1 MTPDR
6 LAPARPALLARST
19 RALPHADVVLV
30 LEGTYPYAIGGV
42 STWVHGLVE
51 ALPDVSFG
59 IVHLYAGDAPRTS
72 AFVRP
77 ANVAW
82 QLDLALPHQL
92 DALDPNAL
100 ASLVPPARVVH
111 ALATGFAGQVAR
123 ALAERTGAPL
133 LLTEHGIYWYEIQ
146 EGAPELECGLRLHGQ
161 DLSDGNPC
169 ASRQRWVDH
178 FQAIARE
185 TYAAADRVTTVCEAN
200 AGLQRQLGAGD
211 PEVIPNGVARPDT
224 VAALGER
231 ELARMDPSA
240 RRPAAL
246 RIGLVGRVTPIKDV
260 HAFVRA
266 AARVADA
273 VPNTRFFVV
282 GPADDAPYAG
292 SVRQLADR
300 LGLGDR
306 LALTGAQPAE
316 LWFRHLD
323 VVALTSRSEAQP
335 LALLE
340 AMAHGRPVVAPDVG
354 GCRALIEGDGEPAGL
369 VVAPPTPDA
378 FGLADLAPGT
388 AQALVALAG
397 DAELR
402 ARLGA
407 AGRQLAASRSV
418 DRVAG
423 RYRALY
429 AELATA
435 ARTAA
440 QPTGS
445 V

>member
-1 MTPDR
+1 MTADP

-19 RALPHADVVLV
+19 RAQPRADVALV

-42 STWVHGLVE
+42 STWVHGLVA
-51 ALPDVSFG
+51 ALPEVSFG

-72 AFVRP
+72 HFARP

-82 QLDLALPHQL
+82 QLDLALSQPL
-92 DALDPNAL
+92 DAVDPEAL
-100 ASLVPPARVVH
+100 AALVPRARVVH

-123 ALAERTGAPL
+123 AVAARTGAPL

-161 DLSDGNPC
+161 DVSGGNAC

-178 FQAIARE
+178 FQRIARE

-200 AGLQRQLGAGD
+200 ARLQRQLGARG
-211 PEVIPNGVARPDT
+211 PEVIPNGVAVPDA
-224 VAALGER
+224 VEPVGER
-231 ELARMDPSA
+231 ALARMHASA

-273 VPNTRFFVV
+273 VPDARFFVV
-282 GPADDAPYAG
+282 GPTDDAPYAD

-300 LGLGDR
+300 LGLADR
-306 LALTGAQPAE
+306 LALTGAQPAD
-316 LWFRHLD
+316 LWVRHLD
-323 VVALTSRSEAQP
+323 VVVLTSRSEAQP

-354 GCRALIEGDGEPAGL
+354 GCRALIEADGPPAGL
-369 VVAPPTPDA
+369 VVPVPTPDA
-378 FGLADLAPGT
+378 FGLADLGPGT
-388 AQALVALAG
+388 AEALLALAA
-397 DAELR
+397 DARLR

-407 AGRQLAASRSV
+407 AGRERAAGRSLA
-418 DRVAG
+418 RVAD

-435 ARTAA
+435 AHAAAETAR
-440 QPTGS
+440 S

>member
-1 MTPDR
+1 MTAERVSTRPAF
-6 LAPARPALLARST
+6 LARPGR
-19 RALPHADVVLV
+19 PVPEADVVLV

-42 STWVHGLVE
+42 STWVHGLVG
-51 ALPDVSFG
+51 ALPDVAFG

-72 AFVRP
+72 HFVRP

-82 QLDLALPHQL
+82 QLDLALPYPL
-92 DALDPNAL
+92 DAVDPDAL
-100 ASLVPPARVVH
+100 AALVPPARVVH

-123 ALAERTGAPL
+123 GLAERTGAPL

-161 DLSDGNPC
+161 DLSDGNAC

-200 AGLQRQLGAGD
+200 AVLQRQLGARD
-211 PEVIPNGVARPDT
+211 PEVIPNGVAIPES
-224 VAALGER
+224 VGPVGEH
-231 ELARMDPSA
+231 ELARMHASA

-266 AARVADA
+266 AARVADP
-273 VPNTRFFVV
+273 VPDARFFVV
-282 GPADDAPYAG
+282 GPTDDAPYAD
-292 SVRQLADR
+292 SVRQLAAR
-300 LGLGDR
+300 LGLGER
-306 LALTGAQPAE
+306 LVLTGAQPAS
-316 LWFRHLD
+316 LWCRHLD
-323 VVALTSRSEAQP
+323 IVALTSRSEAQP

-354 GCRALIEGDGEPAGL
+354 GCRALVEGAGPSAGL
-369 VVAPPTPDA
+369 VVVPPAPDA
-378 FGLADLAPGT
+378 FGLADLGPAT
-388 AQALVALAG
+388 AEALLALAT
-397 DAELR
+397 DAPLR

-407 AGRQLAASRSV
+407 AGRQRAATRSV

-423 RYRALY
+423 RYRSLY
-429 AELATA
+429 AELAATA
-435 ARTAA
+435 AIATPTAE
-440 QPTGS
+440 S